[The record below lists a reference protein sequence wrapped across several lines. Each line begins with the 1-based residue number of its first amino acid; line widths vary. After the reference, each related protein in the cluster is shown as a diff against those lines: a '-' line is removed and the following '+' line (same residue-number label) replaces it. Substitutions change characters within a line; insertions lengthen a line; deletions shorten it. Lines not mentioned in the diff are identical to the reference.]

1 MILTSV
7 NKYPA
12 KTLYSFTIL
21 SAICKSQVSN
31 LVDLFSETCSLR
43 HVSARIDQASVHTY
57 FRGCVCDVFLAKNKH
72 ENYSVVSYH
81 CLFFNSSCLS
91 ERVHCLPN
99 VLTHAVLK
107 EWLNWYLEGTGWVE
121 RAPRTREGAKAQDD
135 KTAAILWKVSP
146 FKDQYVFCP
155 MLMHGV

>member
-1 MILTSV
+1 MLLTSV
-7 NKYPA
+7 DKYPT

-31 LVDLFSETCSLR
+31 LVALFSETCSLR

-57 FRGCVCDVFLAKNKH
+57 VRVCVCDVFVAKTKH

-81 CLFFNSSCLS
+81 CPFFNSSCLS
-91 ERVHCLPN
+91 ERVHRLPN

-121 RAPRTREGAKAQDD
+121 RAPRTAEGAKVQDD
-135 KTAAILWKVSP
+135 KIAAVLRKVGP

-155 MLMHGV
+155 MLIQGV